1 MLDEHQPR
9 MMVQNKRHTTSKYFP
24 TFMPLI
30 NASAVGYY
38 GAATN
43 HVVDDA
49 SPPGD
54 DFMAAVCNAW
64 EAEAL
69 KIEEHGLRAVMIR
82 TGIVLSRDGG
92 AVAKLLLPF
101 RMFAEYLFP
110 MRSFLGHWAR
120 SCIAPL
126 FFIYQSLFSV

>member
-1 MLDEHQPR
+1 MQALSVITVLLPIMWS
-9 MMVQNKRHTTSKYFP
+9 MMHSLLVT
-24 TFMPLI
+24 M
-30 NASAVGYY
+30 
-38 GAATN
+38 
-43 HVVDDA
+43 
-49 SPPGD
+49 
-54 DFMAAVCNAW
+54 FMAAVCNAR

-110 MRSFLGHWAR
+110 MRSFLGHWAK

-126 FFIYQSLFSV
+126 FFMYQSLFSV